1 MTKDEIKDKII
12 EIYEKLLKI
21 DDDIITVNS
30 SLSYVDSFSTNAIK
44 LENERDFLY
53 EKFKDL
59 KSELASLKSQLSEAG
74 GENKRHKRK
83 DCTTCSWGY
92 ITSFDEEPCSSCD
105 RDVYSNWQPR

>member
-1 MTKDEIKDKII
+1 MKDEIKDKII

-59 KSELASLKSQLSEAG
+59 KSELASLKSQLSKAG
-74 GENKRHKRK
+74 EEKPIIKKCRQCMFS
-83 DCTTCSWGY
+83 DL
-92 ITSFDEEPCSSCD
+92 DEHCKMLPYCIFKLAA
-105 RDVYSNWQPR
+105 PLKG